1 MSAAPVLYTITF
13 DQNPGAEW
21 VTVCLDFLGIAP
33 DEVPTEIRFTPESG
47 SVTTKLKRF
56 SPCVEIRIPDGAAAV
71 TAHDVGTPQVS
82 ADETKVIP

>member
-1 MSAAPVLYTITF
+1 MTAPPVRYTITF

-21 VTVCLDFLGIAP
+21 VTVCFDFDGVTQ
-33 DEVPTEIRFTPESG
+33 DEVPTEIHFTPDTG

-56 SPCVEIRIPDGAAAV
+56 SPCIEIRIPDGAAAV
-71 TAHDVGTPQVS
+71 TAHDVGTPQIS